1 MRHPSREPVYALSSA
16 SRVNAVASRPLPFV
30 NDGNPMKHIIPLVA
44 ILSVVATST
53 ASAQVLSSA
62 RSLPAR
68 TFVLS
73 GAPVVFNDDGSNVI
87 GLFVMGRYGSGN
99 GLDFEF
105 RSGFFEEATY
115 VGGNIRLGLRPAA
128 PFVSLMAGMHVMDDL
143 GFDGGLNIAY
153 PLSEMLDL
161 YGGIDFDLIFDDDPD
176 LPTWVNLG
184 FDLMFIEQI
193 HFMAEFNLGANA
205 ISPNIWGASFVFHF

>member
-1 MRHPSREPVYALSSA
+1 
-16 SRVNAVASRPLPFV
+16 
-30 NDGNPMKHIIPLVA
+30 MKRILLLVA
-44 ILSVVATST
+44 FLSVAAIPT
-53 ASAQVLSSA
+53 ASGQVLSSA

-73 GAPVVFNDDGSNVI
+73 GAPVVFNNDGVNSL
-87 GLFVMGRYGSGN
+87 GLFVMGRYGTGN
-99 GLDFEF
+99 GLDVEF

-115 VGGNIRLGLRPAA
+115 VGGNIKLGLRPAA
-128 PFVSLMAGMHVMDDL
+128 PFVSLMAGLHVMNDL
-143 GFDGGLNIAY
+143 GFDGGLSVAY
-153 PLSEMLDL
+153 PLSETLDL

-184 FDLMFIEQI
+184 VDLMFIEQI
-193 HFMAEFNLGANA
+193 HFLAEFNLGAND